1 MSTEIE
7 AKEVTVGKLFSPDFV
22 FKIPIYQRPLSWEK
36 DNFDQ
41 LFEDILDAINSE
53 QKQYF
58 LGSIILQEHEH
69 DENRFDLVDG
79 QQRINSLAIL
89 MAVIRDYTD
98 ISDLK
103 NNLTSYLYQKED
115 KYKRIPAEMRITPW
129 EDLKEMFKKY
139 IYESEGTQKFMSDF
153 KSKLIKYS
161 DSQDPRYHLYEAISI
176 FIEKLK
182 EKLQKPED
190 LEKFVEYLLTQVYLV
205 YIKTG
210 AFASAF
216 RLFNVLNT
224 RGLPLNTPDLLKSE
238 NIGEIKNEDMR
249 LQYAKIWRDIENN
262 LGRDE
267 LENVIA
273 FIRTI
278 QLKEKAKLSIY
289 EEYRREIFD
298 KELLKRGE
306 TFIDYVKEVS
316 DIYADKV
323 LEGKINLGE
332 RSEEKRKEN
341 EYKNIIDL
349 LTRFVPFSDWI
360 PPLIAFCHKFK
371 EDEHFFNF
379 VLKLEKKVIL
389 EWIAGFS
396 STERITS
403 LNRIIKL
410 IENENN
416 PDTIVN
422 NLLFYKDEELT
433 GRPSRKLDFSNKNQV
448 ESDLIGRLNDTQF
461 YSIYGGKLAK
471 YILLRIDMKYW
482 ELENFPGYPGTITV
496 EHILPQTPPQNC
508 EWVKMFSEEER
519 MEWTNKIGNLV
530 LLSGCKNS
538 KAQSY
543 DFNKKKTIYF
553 KDKSTPFRIT
563 REVENK
569 VKWTLEELKA
579 RQKKLLNDATEIFL
593 NY

>member
-7 AKEVTVGKLFSPDFV
+7 AKEVTVGKLFSPDFM
-22 FKIPIYQRPLSWEK
+22 FKIPIYQRPLSWGK

-69 DENRFDLVDG
+69 DKNKFDLVDG
-79 QQRINSLAIL
+79 QQRISSLAIL
-89 MAVIRDYTD
+89 MAVIRDYAN
-98 ISDLK
+98 IPDLT

-139 IYESEGTQKFMSDF
+139 IYESEGTQKFMNDF
-153 KSKLIKYS
+153 ERKLIKYN
-161 DSQDPRYHLYEAISI
+161 DTQDPRYHLYEAIDI

-182 EKLQKPED
+182 EKLQNPSD
-190 LEKFVEYLLTQVYLV
+190 LEKFVEYLLNQVYLV
-205 YIKTG
+205 YIKTV

-224 RGLPLNTPDLLKSE
+224 RGLPLNTSDLLKSE
-238 NIGEIKNEDMR
+238 NIGEIKDESMR

-262 LGRDE
+262 LGREE

-278 QLKEKAKLSIY
+278 QIKEKAKLSIY
-289 EEYRREIFD
+289 EEYRREIFG
-298 KELLKRGE
+298 KGHLKKGVE
-306 TFIDYVKEVS
+306 FIEYVREVS
-316 DIYADKV
+316 EIYTDKI
-323 LEGKINLGE
+323 LEGKTILGKM
-332 RSEEKRKEN
+332 SKEN
-341 EYKNIIDL
+341 EYKNIINL
-349 LTRFVPFSDWI
+349 LRIFVPFSDWI
-360 PPLIAFCHKFK
+360 PPLIAFCRKFRV
-371 EDEHFFNF
+371 DEHLFNF
-379 VLKLEKKVIL
+379 ILKLEKKVII
-389 EWIAGFS
+389 EWVAGFS

-416 PDTIVN
+416 PQTILD
-422 NLLFYKDEELT
+422 NLLFYKGEELA
-433 GRPSRKLDFSNKNQV
+433 GRPSRILDFSTKDRV
-448 ESDLIGRLNDTQF
+448 DYILRDRLYDAQF

-496 EHILPQTPPQNC
+496 EHILPQTPPKDS
-508 EWVKMFSEEER
+508 EWVKMFSEGER
-519 MEWTNKIGNLV
+519 MEWTNKLGNLV
-530 LLSGCKNS
+530 LLSGIKNS
-538 KAQSY
+538 KAQNY
-543 DFNKKKTIYF
+543 DFDKKKTVYF
-553 KDKSTPFRIT
+553 KGKSTPFRIT

-569 VKWTLEELKA
+569 DKWTLEELKA
-579 RQKKLLNDATEIFL
+579 RHQKLLNDATEIFL